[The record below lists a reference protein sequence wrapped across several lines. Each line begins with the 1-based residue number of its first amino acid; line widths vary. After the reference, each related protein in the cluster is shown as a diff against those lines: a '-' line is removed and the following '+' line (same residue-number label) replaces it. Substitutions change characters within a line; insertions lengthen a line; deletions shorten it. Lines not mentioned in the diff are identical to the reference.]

1 MIMLNSSASLSR
13 SSVSLGRSLTMAYS
27 SALVQGIYVIK
38 SLASGSSEGLIL
50 KQQIQVISGKKGEE
64 RVSEKG
70 GVWREN

>member
-1 MIMLNSSASLSR
+1 
-13 SSVSLGRSLTMAYS
+13 MAYS
-27 SALVQGIYVIK
+27 SALVQGILVIK